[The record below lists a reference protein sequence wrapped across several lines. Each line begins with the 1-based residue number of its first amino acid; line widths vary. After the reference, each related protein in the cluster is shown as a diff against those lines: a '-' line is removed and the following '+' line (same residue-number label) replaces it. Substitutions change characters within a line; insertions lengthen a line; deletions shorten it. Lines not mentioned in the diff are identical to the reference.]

1 MPKTLYERLGGAT
14 GISKIVD
21 DLVDAHL
28 KNPRI
33 QARFLPYLDRP
44 DVVAEVKRHTRDFL
58 GAASG
63 GPEQY
68 KGRTMTDAHCGM
80 NISDAEFAAAIDDIV
95 ATLEKNGVDGNSREE
110 ILGMVTSLKSEIID
124 I

>member
-1 MPKTLYERLGGAT
+1 MENSLYERLGGAA

-28 KNPRI
+28 NNSRI

-68 KGRTMTDAHCGM
+68 KGRSMPDAHRGM
-80 NISDAEFAAAIDDIV
+80 NITDAEFAAAVDDID
-95 ATLEKNGVDGNSREE
+95 ATLEKNNIDECSREE
-110 ILGMVTSLKSEIID
+110 ILGMVNSMKAEILNI
-124 I
+124 